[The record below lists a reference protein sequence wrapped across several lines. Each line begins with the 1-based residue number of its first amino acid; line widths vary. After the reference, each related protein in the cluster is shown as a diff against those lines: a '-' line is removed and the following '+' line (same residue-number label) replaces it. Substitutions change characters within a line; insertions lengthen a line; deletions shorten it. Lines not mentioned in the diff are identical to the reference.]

1 MLTTENKLLCAVA
14 HLGWVVGLPILAPL
28 VIMLLAGDKFVKEQA
43 KEALVFQI
51 GVIILGAIFAILSIL
66 LIGIPLLIVLA
77 IGALILPVIAVIKVC
92 DGMDYSYPVTG
103 TFARQK
109 L

>member
-1 MLTTENKLLCAVA
+1 MLSTEQKLLCAVA
-14 HLGWVVGLPILAPL
+14 HLGWIVGLPILAPL
-28 VIMLLAGDKFVKEQA
+28 VIMLLAGDRFVKDQA

-51 GVIILGAIFAILSIL
+51 GIIILGAVFAILSIF
-66 LIGIPLLIVLA
+66 LIGIPLLIALG
-77 IGALILPVIAVIKVC
+77 IGALIFPVMAVIKVC
-92 DGMDYSYPVTG
+92 DGVDYSYPITG